1 MIDWGGKKKKNRIA
15 NRAQA
20 QAEAAHKQTT
30 GDLQRARTAL
40 QALRATHV
48 AEIKKREK
56 EVEALRERWSKLADA
71 QLRVAG
77 LPSGMVLSRP
87 AAAAANASVVLS
99 DGAGAGAGRRGVV
112 EEALEEAEK
121 ARALLGE
128 ENGEL
133 KGLVVDAANA
143 VRKILHKAASSD
155 PDDLEFVRPIP
166 SYFWSFFL
174 RAPCGQLTW
183 CAQPPPLAT
192 ADLFQLGARD
202 AAFERLSALL
212 TSLQDTLTT
221 LRTSSSPDSAASGS
235 KPQIL
240 LADLAK
246 KAAESDAKA
255 HKWEVEELR
264 NTIAGL
270 RDELSEFFLFLP
282 IAWKFM
288 DDSTRRESKG

>member
-1 MIDWGGKKKKNRIA
+1 MHHRRLMIDWGEKKKNRIA

-40 QALRATHV
+40 QALRATHI

-87 AAAAANASVVLS
+87 AAAANASVVLS
-99 DGAGAGAGRRGVV
+99 DGAGAGKRGVV
-112 EEALEEAEK
+112 EEALDEAEK

-143 VRKILHKAASSD
+143 VRKILHKAVSSD
-155 PDDLEFVRPIP
+155 PDDLEFVRPLP
-166 SYFWSFFL
+166 SCFLWLFFS
-174 RAPCGQLTW
+174 RALCVQLT
-183 CAQPPPLAT
+183 C
-192 ADLFQLGARD
+192 
-202 AAFERLSALL
+202 
-212 TSLQDTLTT
+212 
-221 LRTSSSPDSAASGS
+221 
-235 KPQIL
+235 
-240 LADLAK
+240 
-246 KAAESDAKA
+246 
-255 HKWEVEELR
+255 
-264 NTIAGL
+264 
-270 RDELSEFFLFLP
+270 
-282 IAWKFM
+282 
-288 DDSTRRESKG
+288 